1 LLDSGLRWYR
11 SFGYFSIHII
21 MAAAFSLAILMIR
34 DTDMAIG
41 YIGGTLILYI
51 ALVKRID
58 YLDPLVGYFV
68 PWIILLFFSITRLS
82 QYAISIHVETYSLVI
97 LALIGAMFAAGG
109 RPHKISKT
117 PQWTKPIYSRLNPRV
132 IFVLIDVLFF
142 SFTLLNIVIAGY
154 VPLIRGLSG
163 GGTGY
168 MDFGVHGVYGFYL
181 ALANA
186 LAIVNF
192 IIYLRT
198 GKRIHFIRYII
209 ILAIFVIFITRQNLI
224 SVAVESVIVYSI
236 VRGRIRWRAI
246 FVGTVLA
253 GIIFS
258 LIGSFRSGSVREIA
272 GIETKYSWI
281 PEPVIWLYAYSYFNI
296 ANMDNLIVK
305 SDAPYYN
312 ASSLSSLIPSF
323 LRPEYDAGDY
333 LLLGNFNV
341 SSYMFPVYKD
351 MGRVGVFLLTLIAL
365 RLTAKKYQLLDQTIS
380 IGQVGSYSVLYFC
393 ASFSFFFNFWFY
405 LPIIF
410 QVVFFNILNNVS
422 ERACLLTEK
431 QSQSFRLQNL
441 GHPQMS
447 VR

>member
-1 LLDSGLRWYR
+1 MPDSGLRWYR
-11 SFGYFSIHII
+11 SFGYFTIHLI
-21 MAAAFSLAILMIR
+21 MAAGFVIAIWMIR

-41 YIGGTLILYI
+41 YIGGALILYI
-51 ALVKRID
+51 VLVKRLD

-68 PWIILLFFSITRLS
+68 PWLIIFFFSVTRLS
-82 QYAISIHVETYSLVI
+82 QYSISIHVETYSLVI
-97 LALIGAMFAAGG
+97 LAFIGAIFAAGG
-109 RPHKISKT
+109 RSHKIPKT
-117 PQWTKPIYSRLNPRV
+117 LQWTKPISSRLDPRV
-132 IFVLIDVLFF
+132 IFILIDVLFL

-163 GGTGY
+163 SDTGY
-168 MDFGVHGVYGFYL
+168 LDFGVHGVYGFYL

-198 GKRIHFIRYII
+198 GKRLYLMRYIA

-236 VRGRIRWRAI
+236 VRRRIRWRTI

-272 GIETKYSWI
+272 RIETKYSWI

-296 ANMDNLIVK
+296 ANMDNLIMN

-323 LRPEYDAGDY
+323 LRPEYDEGDY
-333 LLLGNFNV
+333 LLVRNFNV
-341 SSYMFPVYKD
+341 SSYMFPVYED
-351 MGRVGVFLLTLIAL
+351 LGRAGVFLLTLIAL
-365 RLTAKKYQLLDQTIS
+365 RLTSKKYQLLDQTVS
-380 IGQVGSYSVLYFC
+380 IGQVGTYSVLYFC
-393 ASFSFFFNFWFY
+393 ASFSFFFNFWFF
-405 LPIIF
+405 LPVIF
-410 QVVFFNILNNVS
+410 QIVFFKVLSNVS
-422 ERACLLTEK
+422 ERACRIAEK
-431 QSQSFRLQNL
+431 QGRSFWLQNL
-441 GHPQMS
+441 GAAAT
-447 VR
+447 VG